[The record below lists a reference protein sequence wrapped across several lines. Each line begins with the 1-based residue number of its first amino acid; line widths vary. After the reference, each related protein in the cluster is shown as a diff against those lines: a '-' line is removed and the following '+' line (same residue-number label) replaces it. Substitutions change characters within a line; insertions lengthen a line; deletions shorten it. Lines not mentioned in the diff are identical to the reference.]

1 MMRTVGVL
9 LYLVALTGMPF
20 WGYAQVRVGGKLV
33 DEDGRALAFGHVL
46 LYRCEADTPE
56 QVIAVDTR
64 GHFEFS
70 LRPDLPVV
78 AVFTAPG
85 RIPAENILWL
95 QRRERQVELEVMLPL
110 LPVKAEPDSQ
120 VWISIRPRTTSSQR
134 GRSWQWREDTAV
146 QVRVGVEGTY
156 SVELPASTP
165 LWYKVRGV
173 VEEEYETYHFPGES
187 QHGYRLDTLRWDYSA
202 VVQPEGG
209 VARIHF
215 RIPWGQNSSRKAP
228 EFRQVRP
235 SSVQLVI
242 EAYEYWGKQA
252 RKLQELYQM
261 FSDTLELLV
270 RRAVQE
276 VLTPLERRIDAAT
289 DMRARAL
296 YLRAYGEFA
305 AALALLVPGDKEW
318 VKKRFQQLLTEVPP
332 TSPLWGL
339 KYGAAP
345 SMAAAAQILGEYNYL
360 EQLLQRHPSG
370 ALRTGIMKEL
380 VDYVRLG
387 LMGAEVRE
395 RFVELLGKYASP
407 EVYEKAV
414 AAAKL
419 GIGKSVPDFTV
430 PNAEDTTQ
438 SISLQ
443 SLRGKYVLLD
453 FWATWCAPCVQELP
467 YLQRAWERYRDRGLV
482 IVSLSL
488 DKSPDVVAQ
497 FRRKRFA
504 MPWLHGWLR
513 KGFRE
518 PVVQMF
524 GVTALPFPILLDPEG
539 KILAFGVQLRAG
551 NLQRTLAQ
559 HLPQ

>member
-438 SISLQ
+438 SVSLQ

-467 YLQRAWERYRDRGLV
+467 YLQRAWERYRDKGLV

-551 NLQRTLAQ
+551 NLQRTLGQ